1 MARLFVGG
9 GAVGD
14 GEVEDGEGKTD
25 DNHDRNV
32 EGCDRN
38 SIED

>member
-1 MARLFVGG
+1 MWG

-14 GEVEDGEGKTD
+14 GEVEDEDGKTD

-32 EGCDRN
+32 EGYDCNN
-38 SIED
+38 SED

>member
-1 MARLFVGG
+1 MWGWG

-14 GEVEDGEGKTD
+14 GEVEDGDGKID

-38 SIED
+38 SSED